1 MFIDEESLTPLTFIE
16 EKDIC
21 LYYAFVNNE

>member
-1 MFIDEESLTPLTFIE
+1 MFIE

-21 LYYAFVNNE
+21 LYIEKDISIYINIYQQKIII